1 MKIKKQNFFSV
12 IIPTYNML
20 KFLKIAI
27 KSVTK
32 QRYKNFEIII
42 VDNFSSDGTDKY
54 VKSLKN
60 KKIKFYKIKNHGVI
74 GKSRNIGIK
83 KSKGEWVAFLD
94 ADDEWLPTCSDCP
107 PGSVPSQAQLVSK

>member
-1 MKIKKQNFFSV
+1 
-12 IIPTYNML
+12 ML

-27 KSVTK
+27 KSVMK

-60 KKIKFYKIKNHGVI
+60 KKIKFFKIKNHGVI

-83 KSKGEWVAFLD
+83 KSKGV
-94 ADDEWLPTCSDCP
+94 DCIFRCR
-107 PGSVPSQAQLVSK
+107 